1 MKYYPGETVAGMS
14 QDETQAQQQLR
25 GNLGTVQNIADQGN
39 TALQF
44 QLGKSLDPST
54 NPYFAQYAKAAT
66 NPLYEQLN
74 EQVMPGLRSDA
85 FASGMYGTNRQG
97 IAEGLA
103 AKGTARA
110 AGDVTSKM
118 YSDLYATG
126 MQQQGNAIQMAPTVQ
141 AMQTAAPSLQAG
153 IGAQDRAYQQS
164 LIDEAMQRYNYN
176 QMAPW
181 AKLGAYQ
188 QLVTG
193 QYGGQTTATGAG
205 GGAGGGSPWM
215 GAAGGAMSGA
225 ATGAQ
230 VGSMFGPGYGTLIG
244 AGAGAVL
251 GGAGGYFGSR

>member
-1 MKYYPGETVAGMS
+1 MGGGASGGKAQTATTSTGPWSEQQPYIKDVMSQAQNLDRSSNMQYFPGETVAGMS
-14 QDETQAQQQLR
+14 PEEKQAQTQLQ

-44 QLGKSLDPST
+44 QLGKSLDPAT
-54 NPYFAQYAKAAT
+54 NPYFASYAKAAT

-153 IGAQDRAYQQS
+153 IGQQNRDYQQS
-164 LIDEAMQRYNYN
+164 LIDEA
-176 QMAPW
+176 
-181 AKLGAYQ
+181 
-188 QLVTG
+188 
-193 QYGGQTTATGAG
+193 
-205 GGAGGGSPWM
+205 
-215 GAAGGAMSGA
+215 
-225 ATGAQ
+225 
-230 VGSMFGPGYGTLIG
+230 
-244 AGAGAVL
+244 
-251 GGAGGYFGSR
+251 